1 MLRYNNDFFGVVS
14 LFIYISSN
22 IPINSKL
29 RYKKEDCWI
38 TEFEMV
44 CLEGWPHRR
53 VSTRQDC
60 PRCTGKLSVIVSHWH
75 KKDPSPTSKWHP
87 KVAEW
92 WNLRDKGTVWQ
103 MHRCTAFQ
111 LRSQQLSTQG
121 DNCHQQRKPR
131 HRLPEH
137 ISKRGLARALQVVR
151 VHSLQALNLPS
162 ASMPDLG

>member
-1 MLRYNNDFFGVVS
+1 MLRYNNEFFGVVS

-60 PRCTGKLSVIVSHWH
+60 PRCTGKLSVIVLHWH
-75 KKDPSPTSKWHP
+75 KKKNNKSERSQSHIKMTPESCGVMKFARQGDSLTN
-87 KVAEW
+87 A
-92 WNLRDKGTVWQ
+92 Q
-103 MHRCTAFQ
+103 MHSFPTEIP
-111 LRSQQLSTQG
+111 TVV
-121 DNCHQQRKPR
+121 N
-131 HRLPEH
+131 
-137 ISKRGLARALQVVR
+137 ARRQ
-151 VHSLQALNLPS
+151 LPS
-162 ASMPDLG
+162 TEKATSQAP